1 MPGKGITFAQGAR
14 LLCIL
19 LMLSVSNAQSLPTQ
33 TFQVA
38 ASIVNGCVI
47 SGTNTGVF
55 GALNFGTYSGVET
68 RSVSASYVQSS
79 SINLACTP
87 GTTLN
92 MSIDGGSNYSTTR
105 NLKVANFSNLVAY
118 QIYTSSSHS
127 AASAIPVNQN
137 IALSYSNANNITLP
151 IYGLLQL
158 NGVTRAGVYS
168 DTLTVTLSW

>member
-1 MPGKGITFAQGAR
+1 MSVAQGTR
-14 LLCIL
+14 LLCVL
-19 LMLSVSNAQSLPTQ
+19 LLFFISNAQSLPTQ

-38 ASIVNGCVI
+38 ASIVNGCVV
-47 SGTNTGVF
+47 SGSNTGVF
-55 GALNFGTYSGVET
+55 GVLDFGTHSGVST
-68 RSVSASYVQSS
+68 SSVSASYVQST

-92 MSIDGGSNYSTTR
+92 MSINGGSHYSTTR
-105 NLKVANFSNLVAY
+105 NLKVANYSNLVAY

-127 AASAIPVNQN
+127 AATAIPVNQN